1 MEAFFG
7 NNSHYYVLPII
18 NIITI
23 LNFITKCDVMLW
35 PPIVVRCQIVNSIS
49 PTLATTTTYLSFFI
63 LFNFFIL
70 IKEIKK

>member
-7 NNSHYYVLPII
+7 NNSHYYVFPII

-23 LNFITKCDVMLW
+23 LNFSTKYDVMLW

-49 PTLATTTTYLSFFI
+49 PTLATTTYLSFFI